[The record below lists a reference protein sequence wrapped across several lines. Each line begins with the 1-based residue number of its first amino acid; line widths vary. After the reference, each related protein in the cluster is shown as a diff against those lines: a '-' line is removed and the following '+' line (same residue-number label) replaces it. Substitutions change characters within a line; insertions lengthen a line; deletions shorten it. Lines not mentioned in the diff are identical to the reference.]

1 MQQSIGKPV
10 EILLVEDNPA
20 DVRLMQEAFREGEVR
35 NSMSVV
41 ADGMAAMSF
50 LRREG
55 IYGDAPRPNLILL
68 DLNLPRKNGHEVLA
82 EIKLDAKLRAIPVVV
97 LTTSSA
103 SEDVLAAYNLHA
115 NCYIT
120 KPADVARF
128 FQVVNSV
135 NDFWLHT
142 ARLPDGDFFDPA

>member
-1 MQQSIGKPV
+1 MERSIGKPV

-41 ADGMAAMSF
+41 ADGVEAISF

-82 EIKLDAKLRAIPVVV
+82 EIKLDADLRAIPVVV

-103 SEDVLAAYNLHA
+103 SEDVLAAYNHHA

-120 KPADVARF
+120 KPADVTRF
-128 FQVVNSV
+128 FQMVSSV

-142 ARLPDGDFFDPA
+142 ARLPDGDSLTA